1 MKAKH
6 VFAVLVTAAG
16 LMMLFPSAMPAV
28 AGPTDQLITTAEDIL
43 AANPMKAGDKLQ
55 MITVTQDG
63 TMTFYVAR
71 LAEGAEIKP
80 HFHKTH
86 SETVYVFKGKGE
98 MFIDG
103 KWVAVGPG
111 SVHFNPMTKIHAT
124 RNKGNGRLVL
134 FSIFTPQM
142 KEIDRIMVK

>member
-1 MKAKH
+1 MKAKR
-6 VFAVLVTAAG
+6 VFAVLTVAG
-16 LMMLFPSAMPAV
+16 LMMLFPAAMPSGAV
-28 AGPTDQLITTAEDIL
+28 GATDQLITTAEDIL
-43 AANPMKAGDKLQ
+43 KANPMKAGDKLQ

-103 KWVAVGPG
+103 KWIAVGPG

-124 RNKGNGRLVL
+124 KNTGDDQLVV